1 MEGITQRGVRTV
13 RYPTLSRRFRTNHR
27 QLRYRPIRTDIFID
41 TMFSAIKSKRGNKC
55 VQVYS
60 HSTGWVRTFPMRR
73 EREAHKR
80 LPVLFKR
87 DGVPNNIVMDGAKTQ
102 IQGDFK
108 KKCKESGCHTI
119 QVDPIHLGA
128 THVRLLLKY
137 LSKHQKKTLDKVNV
151 QRYSGMT
158 V

>member
-1 MEGITQRGVRTV
+1 MR
-13 RYPTLSRRFRTNHR
+13 
-27 QLRYRPIRTDIFID
+27 IRTDIFID

-60 HSTGWVRTFPMRR
+60 HPTGWVRTFPMRR

-119 QVDPIHLGA
+119 QVEPYSPWSNSYEVAIKI
-128 THVRLLLKY
+128 LK
-137 LSKHQKKTLDKVNV
+137 
-151 QRYSGMT
+151 
-158 V
+158 